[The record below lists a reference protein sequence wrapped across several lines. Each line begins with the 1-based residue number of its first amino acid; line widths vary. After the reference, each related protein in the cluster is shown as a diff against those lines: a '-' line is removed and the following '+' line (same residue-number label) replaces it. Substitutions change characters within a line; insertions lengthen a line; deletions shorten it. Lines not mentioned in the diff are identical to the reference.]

1 MPTKTQIIS
10 VLKKTSDPELNV
22 SIYDLGLIYNV
33 TVGKKGDVNILMSLT
48 SIGCPLFSTIQS
60 DMETRIKKVKGVKS
74 VSIELTFD
82 PPWNMDK
89 MSKEAEAAFLKL
101 LEEPG
106 SGVLFILVSDS
117 KDSLSVYTFIFQSC
131 KAVLKGT
138 LQSSLLP
145 LYLPSLLHAEV
156 FFRSV

>member
-1 MPTKTQIIS
+1 MKIAHMPTKTQIIS

-89 MSKEAEAAFLKL
+89 MSKEAKEKL
-101 LEEPG
+101 G
-106 SGVLFILVSDS
+106 FI
-117 KDSLSVYTFIFQSC
+117 
-131 KAVLKGT
+131 
-138 LQSSLLP
+138 
-145 LYLPSLLHAEV
+145 
-156 FFRSV
+156 